1 MFDQFWD
8 LDKLVEDRV
17 PGKVDIVVYDPL
29 LRAFLGLGFM

>member
-8 LDKLVEDRV
+8 FDKLVEGRV
-17 PGKVDIVVYDPL
+17 QGKVEIVGSQPL